1 MYFYLKRRSGWG
13 GGVGGPLE
21 HLQASVVEDLYI
33 KQVTHSLVVI
43 QVEAVVQTCV
53 RKEKYD
59 QDGERKKRLNDGK
72 GFSGPHNLQTS
83 VLQSGQRG
91 LQIQK
96 MSRIPNITQLTIQMK
111 GGKIC
116 NNRCRLGPEPSV

>member
-1 MYFYLKRRSGWG
+1 MVPGCLRVNGVLLFKKEKK
-13 GGVGGPLE
+13 GVGGPLE
-21 HLQASVVEDLYI
+21 HLQVSVVEDLYI

-53 RKEKYD
+53 RREKYD
-59 QDGERKKRLNDGK
+59 QDGEKKKRLNDGN

-91 LQIQK
+91 LQITEF
-96 MSRIPNITQLTIQMK
+96 PT
-111 GGKIC
+111 
-116 NNRCRLGPEPSV
+116 